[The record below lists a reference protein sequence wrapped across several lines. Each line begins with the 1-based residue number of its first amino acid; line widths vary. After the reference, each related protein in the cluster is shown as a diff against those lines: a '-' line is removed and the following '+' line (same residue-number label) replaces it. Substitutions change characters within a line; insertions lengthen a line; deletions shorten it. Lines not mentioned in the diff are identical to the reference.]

1 MENTVSIY
9 TDIVRPLLFTL
20 PPEKAQKLADVGLR
34 AKPLWKTLRPFF
46 KLNDERLH
54 TDMSSISLSN
64 PIGLAGGYDKD
75 CRLLDP
81 LSNLGFGYI
90 VVGTVLTEPRQGNPR
105 PRIARNL
112 SENSLVNS
120 LGFPSHG
127 LEAAADRLRRSSSRN
142 VPVLASISG
151 LSVEEFYHCYR
162 TLQPLASGIELNISS
177 PNTEGIRIFQEPKQ
191 LEELLAALRPL
202 KESPLFLKLSPYF
215 DEAQRSRTMELVDL
229 CLKHAVDGVTAV
241 NTRPV
246 EDDRLAIGR
255 GGLSGRPLYSHMLR
269 IVGEIRRHAGDDLV
283 INACGGISSGENALE
298 ALQAGANT
306 VQLFTGFIYQGPGL
320 MKQINQYLL
329 RFMEKEGI
337 PSLKAI
343 LRETLEN

>member
-1 MENTVSIY
+1 
-9 TDIVRPLLFTL
+9 
-20 PPEKAQKLADVGLR
+20 
-34 AKPLWKTLRPFF
+34 
-46 KLNDERLH
+46 
-54 TDMSSISLSN
+54 
-64 PIGLAGGYDKD
+64 
-75 CRLLDP
+75 
-81 LSNLGFGYI
+81 
-90 VVGTVLTEPRQGNPR
+90 
-105 PRIARNL
+105 
-112 SENSLVNS
+112 
-120 LGFPSHG
+120 
-127 LEAAADRLRRSSSRN
+127 
-142 VPVLASISG
+142 
-151 LSVEEFYHCYR
+151 
-162 TLQPLASGIELNISS
+162 
-177 PNTEGIRIFQEPKQ
+177 
-191 LEELLAALRPL
+191 
-202 KESPLFLKLSPYF
+202 
-215 DEAQRSRTMELVDL
+215 MELVDL

-329 RFMEKEGI
+329 RFMEREGI

-343 LRETLEN
+343 PRETLEN